1 MAQSKSKCR
10 KLIYV
15 DRISVLPD
23 SLICHILSF
32 LPTKH
37 AVATTIL
44 ATRWKQLWTMVP
56 TLDFG
61 DDDFVFRV
69 LALRKPFPVKKFRLV
84 LRRVDVN
91 QTHVLTWISYAIEHG
106 VQELHLLVK
115 RNRTCELPRSLFS
128 CESLEVLE
136 LKGLIVLD
144 CPPSVHLPNLKHL
157 YLKQIEFAND
167 YSLLTGSPNLLR
179 LHVLN
184 EPYDNVNLVFNNP
197 KLEYLKIDNLVED
210 PRFGKL
216 QINAPN
222 LKFLILNNPNFHD
235 FSVGKGT
242 NVVEANVNLF
252 ERYQLQL
259 HEHENDGDCIVK
271 LLKALPNVRNLT
283 LRHNKSLSFA
293 SANDIPIFNNLS
305 HLRLEVKCCKSH
317 LLPILLQSSP
327 NLENLVLSKVDTG
340 PHESYWTEPVNVP
353 KCLKL
358 HLRTIS
364 LLQFKGLK
372 HELKLVTYMLENAK
386 VLERMDIRSG
396 SSSYKKN
403 FRILKKLFELP
414 RASSTCEFKFSTVEK
429 SV

>member
-1 MAQSKSKCR
+1 MAQSKSKRR
-10 KLIYV
+10 KLKYV
-15 DRISVLPD
+15 DRISDLPD

-37 AVATTIL
+37 AVATAIL

-61 DDDFVFRV
+61 EDDFVFRV

-91 QTHVLTWISYAIEHG
+91 QSHVLTWVSYAIEHG

-157 YLKQIEFAND
+157 YLRKIEYAND
-167 YSLLTGSPNLLR
+167 DSFHRLLTGSPNLLR

-197 KLEYLKIDNLVED
+197 KLEYLNIDNQVED

-222 LKFLILNNPNFHD
+222 LKFLILNNSNFQD

-242 NVVEANVNLF
+242 NVVEAYVKLF
-252 ERYQLQL
+252 ERYQLQP

-283 LRHNKSLSFA
+283 LRHNKVLSF
-293 SANDIPIFNNLS
+293 
-305 HLRLEVKCCKSH
+305 
-317 LLPILLQSSP
+317 
-327 NLENLVLSKVDTG
+327 
-340 PHESYWTEPVNVP
+340 
-353 KCLKL
+353 
-358 HLRTIS
+358 
-364 LLQFKGLK
+364 
-372 HELKLVTYMLENAK
+372 
-386 VLERMDIRSG
+386 
-396 SSSYKKN
+396 
-403 FRILKKLFELP
+403 
-414 RASSTCEFKFSTVEK
+414 
-429 SV
+429 